1 MHYTNSIYTAD
12 GSRIK
17 LGSQGHKMLK
27 YIVDNGTV
35 SKYELVT
42 KVLGKIGS
50 RYKLRGYYSA
60 YMRGW
65 MDHGILKYNHFN
77 STYEVTD
84 KGACL
89 LADLPFRA

>member
-1 MHYTNSIYTAD
+1 MYTMYTAD

-17 LGSQGHKMLK
+17 LGSQGHKMLR
-27 YIVDNGTV
+27 YIIDNGSV

-42 KVLGKIGS
+42 KVLGKVGS
-50 RYKLRGYYSA
+50 RQKLRGYYSC

-65 MDHGILKYNHFN
+65 MDNGILKYNHFN
-77 STYEVTD
+77 STYEVTP

-89 LADLPFRA
+89 LAKLPFRA

>member
-1 MHYTNSIYTAD
+1 MYTIYTAD

-17 LGSQGHKMLK
+17 LGSKGHAMLK
-27 YIVDNGTV
+27 YIVDNGSV

-42 KVLGKIGS
+42 KVLGKVGS
-50 RYKLRGYYSA
+50 RRQLRGYYSC

-65 MDHGILKYNHFN
+65 MDNGILKYNHFN
-77 STYEVTD
+77 STYEVTP

-89 LADLPFRA
+89 LAKLPFRA

>member
-1 MHYTNSIYTAD
+1 MFSIYTAD

-17 LGSQGHKMLK
+17 LGSKGHAMLQ
-27 YIVDNGTV
+27 YIVANGSV

-50 RYKLRGYYSA
+50 RKSLRGYYSC

-65 MDHGILKYNHFN
+65 MDHGILKYNRFS
-77 STYEVTD
+77 STYEVTE

-89 LADLPFRA
+89 LAKLPFRA